1 MTSQH
6 ATTPTFHAEQAIRL
20 ARETLD
26 IEAAAVLGLKQQLG
40 RSFADAVE
48 MILRVS
54 GRVVVMGMGKS
65 GHIGRK
71 IAATLAS
78 TGTRSVYLHPV
89 ESLHGDLGMIAS
101 DDVALALSYS
111 GETEETAKLLP
122 VLKKQGLPVISITN
136 NPDSRMARYSDVTL
150 RLRVKAE
157 ACPFDMVPTSSTTA
171 MLALGDAIAVA
182 LMKLKGFDKKRFA
195 RLHPGGNLGKLLN
208 LKVGDL
214 MHKGRENPVVKE
226 DATILDALGIMT
238 ATKAGAVSVT
248 GAGGKLTGY
257 FTDGDLRR
265 RLQDGL
271 ADLYLPVRLVMTRRP
286 LTVHPGTMAM
296 EAARLIS
303 ERKIDNLPVTDAG
316 TGRPVGI
323 IDERDLLKE
332 GLG

>member
-1 MTSQH
+1 MNAKDALILKT
-6 ATTPTFHAEQAIRL
+6 ARGVIAAESRAVAGLSKTVDSSLLKAVRL
-20 ARETLD
+20 LESCTGK
-26 IEAAAVLGLKQQLG
+26 IVLLG
-40 RSFADAVE
+40 V
-48 MILRVS
+48 
-54 GRVVVMGMGKS
+54 GKS
-65 GHIGRK
+65 GLIARK

-122 VLKKQGLPVISITN
+122 ILKRQGLPVISITN
-136 NPDSRMARYSDVTL
+136 NPDSRMARYSDITL
-150 RLRVKAE
+150 CLHVKAE
-157 ACPFDMVPTSSTTA
+157 ACPYDIVPTSSTTA
-171 MLALGDAIAVA
+171 MLALGDALAVT
-182 LMKLKGFDKKRFA
+182 LMTLKGFDKKRFA
-195 RLHPGGNLGKLLN
+195 CLHPGGNLGKLLN
-208 LKVGDL
+208 LKVSDL

-226 DATILDALGIMT
+226 TDSVARALEVMT
-238 ATKAGAVSVT
+238 ATRAGAVSVT
-248 GAGGKLTGY
+248 GRAGKLTGY

-271 ADLYLPVRLVMTRRP
+271 CDLALPMRLVMTRSP
-286 LTVHPGTMAM
+286 LTVHPETMAI
-296 EAARLIS
+296 EAARVLS
-303 ERKIDNLPVTDAG
+303 GKKIDNLPVTNVK

>member
-1 MTSQH
+1 MT
-6 ATTPTFHAEQAIRL
+6 AKDALILKTARGVIAAESRAVAGL
-20 ARETLD
+20 SKTLD
-26 IEAAAVLGLKQQLG
+26 ASFLKAVRLLETCSGKAVLLG
-40 RSFADAVE
+40 VR
-48 MILRVS
+48 
-54 GRVVVMGMGKS
+54 KS
-65 GHIGRK
+65 GLIARK

-101 DDVALALSYS
+101 DDVAVALSYS

-122 VLKKQGLPVISITN
+122 ILKRQGLPVISITN
-136 NPDSRMARYSDVTL
+136 NPDSRLARYSDVTL

-157 ACPFDMVPTSSTTA
+157 ACPYDMVPTSSTTA
-171 MLALGDAIAVA
+171 MLALGDALAVT
-182 LMKLKGFDKKRFA
+182 LMTLKGFDKKRFA

-208 LKVGDL
+208 LKVADL
-214 MHKGRENPVVKE
+214 MRKGRENPVVRE
-226 DATILDALGIMT
+226 TASVAAALKIMT
-238 ATKAGAVSVT
+238 ATRAGAVSVT

-265 RLQDGL
+265 RLQDGFRNL
-271 ADLYLPVRLVMTRRP
+271 SLPVKLVMTRNP
-286 LTVHPGTMAM
+286 MIVHPETMAM
-296 EAARLIS
+296 EAARLVS
-303 ERKIDNLPVTDAG
+303 EKKIDNLPVTDAK

>member
-1 MTSQH
+1 MNAKDALILKTAKDVITVESR
-6 ATTPTFHAEQAIRL
+6 AVAGL
-20 ARETLD
+20 VKTLD
-26 IEAAAVLGLKQQLG
+26 ASFLKAARLLEGCTGKVVLLG
-40 RSFADAVE
+40 
-48 MILRVS
+48 I
-54 GRVVVMGMGKS
+54 GKS
-65 GHIGRK
+65 GLIARK

-101 DDVALALSYS
+101 DDVAVALSYS

-122 VLKKQGLPVISITN
+122 ILKRQGLPVISITN

-150 RLRVKAE
+150 RLHVKAE
-157 ACPFDMVPTSSTTA
+157 ACPYDIVPTSSTTA
-171 MLALGDAIAVA
+171 MLALGDALAMT
-182 LMKLKGFDKKRFA
+182 LMTLKGFDKQRFA

-226 DATILDALGIMT
+226 TASVGAALETMT
-238 ATKAGAVSVT
+238 ATRAGAVSIT

-271 ADLYLPVRLVMTRRP
+271 SDLSLPIRHIMTRNP
-286 LTVHPGTMAM
+286 LKVHPETMAM

-303 ERKIDNLPVTDAG
+303 EKKIDNLPVTNAK